1 MSHPNGTHFFK
12 GIFRKMF
19 FCKDNFCKSNCRK
32 WIVVLCLALPGSLAL
47 ALPEDRS
54 QPVRI
59 SADSAVQ
66 ENTTVTYN
74 GNVVVIQGS
83 LRVEADQVVVH
94 HAGGKVQK
102 IVATG
107 KPTRF
112 QQQPEANGGL
122 VKASASTLIYHQLE
136 NRFEMLQDAYVERDG
151 SSVKGSR
158 IEYLPA
164 TETVRAQ
171 GSVNNQTGRVEMVL
185 PPEQLGDAVPATEGA
200 PTAPAG
206 GGK

>member
-1 MSHPNGTHFFK
+1 
-12 GIFRKMF
+12 MF
-19 FCKDNFCKSNCRK
+19 FCKNNFCKSKYCRS
-32 WIVVLCLALPGSLAL
+32 IAAFMFALFTLALPGSFAL

-122 VKASASTLIYHQLE
+122 VKATASTLIYHQLE

-151 SSVKGSR
+151 SSVKGNR

-206 GGK
+206 EGK